1 MSRRAGLSHP
11 ERYTDQGPLSLANGL
26 VQTATAFAR
35 PQKETPTLTSLESS
49 QNHGVLPKLKGA

>member
-1 MSRRAGLSHP
+1 MSSRASLSHP

-35 PQKETPTLTSLESS
+35 PKMRA
-49 QNHGVLPKLKGA
+49 PKGDTDIDIS

>member
-26 VQTATAFAR
+26 AQTATAFA
-35 PQKETPTLTSLESS
+35 P
-49 QNHGVLPKLKGA
+49 PKGDTDIDIS